1 MGLLRRGSKRHI
13 TPVCL
18 CFAAAI
24 VMILTAAMT
33 LCTAVQVRAAA
44 LSADTTASADS
55 SAQASGA
62 YPRILFT
69 LEKGGTIII
78 ELYPDQAPLAC
89 ERILLLVRA
98 GFFDGLK
105 FHRVES
111 YLVQTGKKDHEYPPV
126 EGEMW
131 SQKLKHEPGAAGMAR
146 FPNDYD
152 SATTQIYIL
161 KESKATFNGEYTLF
175 GMVVEGMETVAKI
188 KKGAKI
194 ETVVI
199 VE

>member
-1 MGLLRRGSKRHI
+1 MRPGIWSTWFAIAATVIMLLPVAISFSPA
-13 TPVCL
+13 TP
-18 CFAAAI
+18 AS
-24 VMILTAAMT
+24 
-33 LCTAVQVRAAA
+33 AAA
-44 LSADTTASADS
+44 LFADTTASADTVPAETEE
-55 SAQASGA
+55 SAN
-62 YPRILFT
+62 PRILFT
-69 LEKGGTIII
+69 LEKGGTFVI
-78 ELYPDQAPLAC
+78 ELRPDQAPLAC
-89 ERILLLVRA
+89 ERILLLVRD

-111 YLVQTGKKDHEYPPV
+111 YLVQTGKKDHDYPPV

-131 SQKLKHEPGAAGMAR
+131 SQKLRHVPGAAGMAR

-161 KESKATFNGEYTLF
+161 KEPKANFNGEYTLF
-175 GMVVEGMETVAKI
+175 GMVVEGYDTVEQI

-194 ETVVI
+194 EAVVV